1 MRTYR
6 DLLHSLRQVVKHD
19 RVYFQ
24 PPENLKIEYPA
35 VVFHLSKME
44 IDRASDVP
52 YKGAKEYSV
61 TLITKDPE
69 PDVIDEILKIPYSS
83 LDTTYISDGMNH
95 FVFTVYL

>member
-1 MRTYR
+1 MRTYK
-6 DLLHSLRQVVKHD
+6 DLLRMLQQAVQHD

-24 PPENLKIEYPA
+24 PPENLKIVYPA
-35 VVFHLSKME
+35 IVFHLSKIE
-44 IDRASDVP
+44 VDRASDVP

>member
-1 MRTYR
+1 MRTYK
-6 DLLHSLRQVVKHD
+6 DLLHLLQQAVPHN

-24 PPENLKIEYPA
+24 PPENLNIGYPA
-35 VVFHLSKME
+35 VVFHLSKIE

-95 FVFTVYL
+95 FVFTIYL

>member
-6 DLLHSLRQVVKHD
+6 DLLHLLQQAVQHN

-35 VVFHLSKME
+35 VIFHLSKIE
-44 IDRASDVP
+44 VDRASDVP

-69 PDVIDEILKIPYSS
+69 PYVIDEILKIPYSS

-95 FVFTVYL
+95 FVFTIYL

>member
-6 DLLHSLRQVVKHD
+6 DLLRLLQQVVQHN

-35 VVFHLSKME
+35 VVFHLSKIE
-44 IDRASDVP
+44 IDRASDAP

>member
-6 DLLHSLRQVVKHD
+6 DLLHLLRQSVQHD

-24 PPENLKIEYPA
+24 PPENLKIVYPA
-35 VVFHLSKME
+35 IVFHLSKIE

>member
-6 DLLHSLRQVVKHD
+6 DLLNLLQRAVRHN

-35 VVFHLSKME
+35 VVFHLSKIE
-44 IDRASDVP
+44 IDHASDVP

-61 TLITKDPE
+61 ALITKDPE

>member
-6 DLLHSLRQVVKHD
+6 DLLHMLQQAVRHNQ
-19 RVYFQ
+19 VYFQ
-24 PPENLKIEYPA
+24 PPENLKIVYPA
-35 VVFHLSKME
+35 VVFHLSKIE

-83 LDTTYISDGMNH
+83 LDTTYITDGMNH

>member
-6 DLLHSLRQVVKHD
+6 DLLRLLQQAVQPNP
-19 RVYFQ
+19 VYFQ
-24 PPENLKIEYPA
+24 PPENLKIGYPA
-35 VVFHLSKME
+35 VVFHLSKIE

-61 TLITKDPE
+61 TFITKDPE
-69 PDVIDEILKIPYSS
+69 PDAINEILKIPYSS

>member
-6 DLLHSLRQVVKHD
+6 DLLHLLQQAVKHD

-24 PPENLKIEYPA
+24 PPENLKIGYPA
-35 VVFHLSKME
+35 IVFHLSKIE
-44 IDRASDVP
+44 IDRASDAP
-52 YKGAKEYSV
+52 YKGTKEYSV
-61 TLITKDPE
+61 VLITKDPE
-69 PDVIDEILKIPYSS
+69 PGVIDEILKIPYSS